1 MLKNEIDNH
10 FEALLPK
17 GGYNI
22 NKNKLEGIKEKFCKV
37 KHDSTNKKK
46 EIEKCEVKV
55 ISGKT
60 GKLVQ
65 SRKGESTW
73 NLFTPLSRRNNTSG
87 SFKYYVVDKLNKDL
101 KDKVEY
107 NKITKTIPLS
117 EIIDAFSKDN
127 IVNNG
132 INNIIDNCK
141 NIIINKVNNTFI

>member
-1 MLKNEIDNH
+1 M
-10 FEALLPK
+10 
-17 GGYNI
+17 
-22 NKNKLEGIKEKFCKV
+22 
-37 KHDSTNKKK
+37 
-46 EIEKCEVKV
+46 EKCEVKV

-73 NLFTPLSRRNNTSG
+73 NLITPLSRRNNTSG

-101 KDKVEY
+101 EDKVEY

-117 EIIDAFSKDN
+117 EIRDSFDKDN

-141 NIIINKVNNTFI
+141 NIIIDKINNKL